1 MEERIDVHDVKLACD
16 VVSAKL
22 VNVETEVKEIEDG
35 LELLMHSVDSNALKD
50 FLNCLK
56 WKCLNICDVTL
67 SEAFSNLV
75 DLEAGIDMLSEQTIQ
90 LGVLPGLKMQT
101 LEDSEGNIV
110 EIDEKTVQKRTRR
123 KKNSV
128 NVDEVQEENAK
139 TLDELFNNDN
149 FMKVKND

>member
-1 MEERIDVHDVKLACD
+1 
-16 VVSAKL
+16 
-22 VNVETEVKEIEDG
+22 
-35 LELLMHSVDSNALKD
+35 
-50 FLNCLK
+50 
-56 WKCLNICDVTL
+56 
-67 SEAFSNLV
+67 
-75 DLEAGIDMLSEQTIQ
+75 MLSEQTIQ

-110 EIDEKTVQKRTRR
+110 EIDEKPVQKRTRR

-128 NVDEVQEENAK
+128 NVDEVHEENAK